1 MAWQL
6 AGQWLESCSCKMMC
20 RCVFG
25 PAEPDQGWCSGSF
38 AFDIERG
45 TSDGVD
51 LGGTRAL
58 LLMDFPGD
66 PTAGNGVARVY
77 LDERA
82 SAEQRRELDAIFT
95 GQRGGNW
102 EAFSGLFASFLPAET
117 ARIDIQPGDTTTV
130 TVGNVGVTTLQAVRA
145 PDGKQ
150 ATMTSPPAMHGF
162 LERLDLA
169 MSTGSRWADPQ
180 MRAWEGGGYGIT
192 ASFDWSA

>member
-1 MAWQL
+1 M

-25 PAEPDQGWCSGSF
+25 PAEPDEGWCSGSW

-58 LLMDFPGD
+58 LLVEFPAD
-66 PTAGNGVARVY
+66 PTAGNGLGRVY
-77 LDERA
+77 VDERA
-82 SAEQRRELDAIFT
+82 SPEQRRELGAIFT

-102 EAFSGLFASFLPAET
+102 EALQGVFASLLPTET
-117 ARIDIQPGDTTTV
+117 ARIDIQSGDTTTV
-130 TVGNVGVTTLQAVRA
+130 TVANVGVTTLQAVRA

-150 ATMTSPPAMHGF
+150 ATMTSAPLMHGF
-162 LERLDLA
+162 LESMDLA
-169 MSTGSRWADPQ
+169 MSTGSCWADPL
-180 MRAWEGGGYGIT
+180 MRAWEGGGHGVT
-192 ASFDWSA
+192 ARFNWSA